1 MNYSNGVPGWMIWS
15 WHILMGAL
23 FVYLGYNIARGKQVH
38 PYFGYFL
45 LAEGVVMILYHSS
58 LWWKNRK

>member
-1 MNYSNGVPGWMIWS
+1 MNYSNGVPGWIIWS

-23 FVYLGYNIARGKQVH
+23 FAYLGYNIAYGKPVN

-45 LAEGVVMILYHSS
+45 LAEGVVMVLYHSS
-58 LWWKNRK
+58 LWWKNS